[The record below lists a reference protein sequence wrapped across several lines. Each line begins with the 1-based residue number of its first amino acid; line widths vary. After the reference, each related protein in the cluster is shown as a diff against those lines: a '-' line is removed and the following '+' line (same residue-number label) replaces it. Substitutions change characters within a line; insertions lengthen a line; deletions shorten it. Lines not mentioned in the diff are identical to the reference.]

1 MPEKRSESSTLFL
14 SARSFQRKKKSR
26 TEANFG
32 GGIKRVSKKQKT
44 DKGMAK
50 KLTMSANKKY
60 QMTRSLRE
68 PFAMDLSPRGYAFFA
83 TENNAWKRHCAN
95 AGAT

>member
-26 TEANFG
+26 TEANFE

-50 KLTMSANKKY
+50 KPTMRTSKKY
-60 QMTRSLRE
+60 QTTRSLRE
-68 PFAMDLSPRGYAFFA
+68 PFAMDLSPRGTPFS
-83 TENNAWKRHCAN
+83 KRRAMPGN
-95 AGAT
+95 VTAQTQVLP